1 MQATAHTAAQD
12 QLRAELGAAHAAELA
27 PLKAHAGELH
37 AALQKR
43 QAELD
48 DAERRRI
55 DGEARMEGVRAEL
68 RLALG
73 EISVLKE
80 VGPSS
85 SGGVCT
91 AERARRMAHGGAAGR
106 VGGIKQ
112 RVQPSSPKRAGRVR
126 RVRSEAGAERRGDG
140 ETHQRLGRV
149 VLHSLR
155 CSEPRRTRA
164 ALSLAWHC
172 RACGRIASP
181 THRRAAA
188 ERCRCDRCR
197 QVQKKMDAIRQA
209 HMARVKNVGCQT
221 ALSGPVRTFEPS
233 RARVTHARLQP
244 APASTIPCP
253 AYPWAALA

>member
-1 MQATAHTAAQD
+1 
-12 QLRAELGAAHAAELA
+12 
-27 PLKAHAGELH
+27 
-37 AALQKR
+37 
-43 QAELD
+43 
-48 DAERRRI
+48 
-55 DGEARMEGVRAEL
+55 
-68 RLALG
+68 
-73 EISVLKE
+73 VLKE

-112 RVQPSSPKRAGRVR
+112 RVRPSSPKRVGRVR

-221 ALSGPVRTFEPS
+221 ALSGPVRT
-233 RARVTHARLQP
+233 
-244 APASTIPCP
+244 
-253 AYPWAALA
+253 